1 MRHPPVEDLG
11 CIRHNSTPPVGK
23 CVFRFHASHRAL
35 NWNSCAGQ
43 EQFDPRLSW
52 ADVEWVKNKWGG
64 PLILKGIMDAE
75 DASIAVEAGADAI
88 VVSNRENL
96 PC

>member
-1 MRHPPVEDLG
+1 MFLPL
-11 CIRHNSTPPVGK
+11 
-23 CVFRFHASHRAL
+23 
-35 NWNSCAGQ
+35 Q

-52 ADVEWVKNKWGG
+52 ADVEWVKSKWGG

-88 VVSNRENL
+88 VVSNRENN
-96 PC
+96 CS